1 MGKTFSQ
8 RASLI
13 SRDRVRKCVTCNL
26 AFAIA
31 GALIAASAARAAV
44 GDLYEADFASGNI
57 FKFTPAGA
65 KTTFATGLSSPAGL
79 AFDSAGN
86 LFITNDSGNSITR
99 ITPSG
104 TKSTFAT
111 GLNLPYGL
119 AFDPSGNLYEAD
131 EGSGSV
137 FKFTAAGA
145 RSTFASGLSSP
156 AGLAF
161 DSSGNLFVGNFTAGR
176 IDKITPTGTRTTF
189 ATGLSFPDGLNFN
202 SSGNLLE
209 CDSGSGN
216 VFSFT
221 PAGVRTI
228 FAGGFVQNS
237 GVVADAAGNTYVT
250 QNAAGNITKINSG
263 GTRTIFAT
271 GLANPQY
278 MALEPASS
286 SVLGNIST
294 RSFVQT
300 GDNVMIG
307 GFIIQGTAPKK
318 VILRA
323 LGPELMPPPYD
334 IPNFLADPTLGLY
347 NGTGTLIASNNDWQ
361 KTIIGGIITHDQVED
376 IINSGLAPTDPSE
389 SAIVATL
396 QPGNYTAIVSGVN
409 GTVGV
414 ALVEAYDL
422 SAAGTSVL
430 GNISTRSFVQ
440 TGDNVMIGGFI
451 IEGNQPKSV
460 IVRAI
465 GPELIPP
472 PYNIPNALA
481 DPTLE
486 LHNSTGGVIA
496 SNNNWQ
502 TTIIGGIIT
511 HDQVQDIINSG
522 HAPTQPSESAIIGTL
537 QPGNYTAI
545 VSGVNNT
552 TGVALVEVYDLDQ

>member
-1 MGKTFSQ
+1 MGKVFFQ
-8 RASLI
+8 RASLM
-13 SRDRVRKCVTCNL
+13 SRDRVRKRVTCHFV
-26 AFAIA
+26 FAIA
-31 GALIAASAARAAV
+31 EAVIVASTVRAAV

-79 AFDSAGN
+79 AFDSVGN
-86 LFITNDSGNSITR
+86 LFVTNDSGNSITR
-99 ITPSG
+99 ITLSG
-104 TKSTFAT
+104 KKSTFAT

-131 EGSGSV
+131 EGSGSIL
-137 FKFTAAGA
+137 KFTPTGA
-145 RSTFASGLSSP
+145 RSIFAAGLNNP

-161 DSSGNLFVGNFTAGR
+161 DASGNLFVGNFTAGR
-176 IDKITPTGTRTTF
+176 IDKITSTGIRTTF
-189 ATGLSFPDGLNFN
+189 ASGLSFPDGLNFN

-221 PAGVRTI
+221 PAGTRTTI
-228 FAGGFVQNS
+228 AGGFVQNS
-237 GVVADAAGNTYVT
+237 GVVADAAANTYVT
-250 QNAAGNITKINSG
+250 QNAAGNITKISTG
-263 GTRTIFAT
+263 GVRTIFAT

-307 GFIIQGTAPKK
+307 GFIIQGTGPKK

-323 LGPELMPPPYD
+323 IGPELMPPPYN
-334 IPNFLADPTLGLY
+334 IPNSLADPTMGLY
-347 NGTGTLIASNNDWQ
+347 NSAGALIASNNNWQ
-361 KTIIGGIITHDQVED
+361 TTIIGGIITQDQVQD

-389 SAIVATL
+389 SAIIATL

-414 ALVEAYDL
+414 ALVEEYDL
-422 SAAGTSVL
+422 SAAGSSVL

-486 LHNSTGGVIA
+486 LHNGTGALIA

-545 VSGVNNT
+545 VRGVNDT
-552 TGVALVEVYDLDQ
+552 TGVALVEVYELDR

>member
-1 MGKTFSQ
+1 MGKTFSL
-8 RASLI
+8 RASVI
-13 SRDRVRKCVTCNL
+13 SHDRVRKCVTWNL
-26 AFAIA
+26 VFAIA
-31 GALIAASAARAAV
+31 GALIATSTARAAV

-86 LFITNDSGNSITR
+86 LFVTNDSGNSITR

-111 GLNLPYGL
+111 GLNMPYGL

-131 EGSGSV
+131 EGSGTI
-137 FKFTAAGA
+137 FKFTPAGA
-145 RSTFASGLSSP
+145 GSTFASGLSSP

-161 DSSGNLFVGNFTAGR
+161 DASGNLFVGNFTAGR

-221 PAGVRTI
+221 PAGGRTT

-237 GVVADAAGNTYVT
+237 GVVADTAGNTYVT
-250 QNAAGNITKINSG
+250 QNAAGNITKISTSG
-263 GTRTIFAT
+263 ARTIFAT

-307 GFIIQGTAPKK
+307 GFIIQGTGPKK

-323 LGPELMPPPYD
+323 IGPELMPPPYN
-334 IPNFLADPTLGLY
+334 IPNFLADPTLELHD
-347 NGTGTLIASNNDWQ
+347 GTG
-361 KTIIGGIITHDQVED
+361 
-376 IINSGLAPTDPSE
+376 
-389 SAIVATL
+389 
-396 QPGNYTAIVSGVN
+396 
-409 GTVGV
+409 
-414 ALVEAYDL
+414 AL
-422 SAAGTSVL
+422 
-430 GNISTRSFVQ
+430 
-440 TGDNVMIGGFI
+440 
-451 IEGNQPKSV
+451 
-460 IVRAI
+460 
-465 GPELIPP
+465 
-472 PYNIPNALA
+472 
-481 DPTLE
+481 
-486 LHNSTGGVIA
+486 IA

-511 HDQVQDIINSG
+511 HDQVQDIMNSG
-522 HAPTQPSESAIIGTL
+522 HPPTQPSESAIIGTL

-545 VSGVNNT
+545 VRGVNDT
-552 TGVALVEVYDLDQ
+552 TGVALVEVYDLN

>member
-1 MGKTFSQ
+1 V
-8 RASLI
+8 AS
-13 SRDRVRKCVTCNL
+13 T
-26 AFAIA
+26 AH
-31 GALIAASAARAAV
+31 AAV
-44 GDLYEADFASGNI
+44 GDLYEADFGSGNI

-65 KTTFATGLSSPAGL
+65 KTAFAAGLSSPAGL

-86 LFITNDSGNSITR
+86 LFVTNDSGNSITR

-104 TKSTFAT
+104 MKSTFAT

-119 AFDPSGNLYEAD
+119 AFDTSGNLYEAD
-131 EGSGSV
+131 EGSGNI
-137 FKFTAAGA
+137 FRFTPTGA
-145 RSTFASGLSSP
+145 RSTFATGLSSP

-161 DSSGNLFVGNFTAGR
+161 DASGNLFVGNFTAGR
-176 IDKITPTGTRTTF
+176 IDKITPNGTRTTF
-189 ATGLSFPDGLNFN
+189 GTGLSFPDGLNFN

-221 PAGVRTI
+221 PAGTRTT

-237 GVVADAAGNTYVT
+237 GVIRDAAGNTYVT
-250 QNAAGNITKINSG
+250 QNAAGNITKISTTG
-263 GTRTIFAT
+263 ARTIFAA
-271 GLANPQY
+271 GLFNPQY
-278 MALEPASS
+278 MALESASS

-307 GFIIQGTAPKK
+307 GFIIQGTGPRT

-323 LGPELMPPPYD
+323 IGPELMPPPYN
-334 IPNFLADPTLGLY
+334 IPNALADPTLELH
-347 NGTGTLIASNNDWQ
+347 NGTGALIGSNDNWQ
-361 KTIIGGIITHDQVED
+361 TTIIGGIITRDQVQD
-376 IINSGLAPTDPSE
+376 IINSGLAPSEPSE

-396 QPGNYTAIVSGVN
+396 QPGNYTAIVRGVN
-409 GTVGV
+409 STVGV

-422 SAAGTSVL
+422 SAAGGSVL

-440 TGDNVMIGGFI
+440 TSDNVMIGGFI
-451 IEGNQPKSV
+451 IEGTQPKSV

-472 PYNIPNALA
+472 PYNISNALA
-481 DPTLE
+481 NPTLE
-486 LHNSTGGVIA
+486 LHNGTGALIG
-496 SNNNWQ
+496 SNDNWQ

-511 HDQVQDIINSG
+511 RDQVQDIINSG
-522 HAPTQPSESAIIGTL
+522 HAPTEPSESAIIGTL

-545 VSGVNNT
+545 VRGVNNT